1 MPVPPILKDW
11 AEAQAVI
18 DKGGRVLA
26 RGRFVG
32 GADNWLIDC
41 LPTNSCFTEPQ
52 YQAVAAEGRSVI
64 SKPDFITYC
73 RQVNID
79 PRGLTVDYFLQ
90 KVVPRSEVRIITLDA
105 GRGQIMVNC
114 MEMGNPTE

>member
-1 MPVPPILKDW
+1 MGKETLTTRFGELDKLTGQLYLQEHDLPVPPILKDW
-11 AEAQAVI
+11 AEAQ
-18 DKGGRVLA
+18 
-26 RGRFVG
+26 
-32 GADNWLIDC
+32 
-41 LPTNSCFTEPQ
+41 
-52 YQAVAAEGRSVI
+52 
-64 SKPDFITYC
+64 
-73 RQVNID
+73 ID